1 MLGAIIGDIVGSR
14 FEFNNY
20 RSTDFE
26 LFTEDCFFTDDT
38 VMTLAIAKALMRAEP
53 YAGDKEDYNHRLS
66 QLAVSAMQDLG
77 RRYPECGYGGN
88 FIRWVRSDDPKPYGS
103 WGNGAAMRI
112 APVGWLARTEGEVET
127 LAQIVT
133 EVTHNHEEGIKGAVA
148 VALAIYLARRNYTK
162 QEIAREMEDFY
173 DLDFTIDQIRPT
185 YQFSESCQKTVPPA
199 IVAFLE
205 SSSFEDAIRLAVSV
219 GGDSDTLAAITGA
232 IAEAYYGIP
241 DDLRKIALGYL
252 DEELRQMYRAWADF
266 LQDDQLVHP
275 FKVLTKYRALLM
287 DQPAKSDELM
297 ALFAQEYTDFE
308 KNRADRPSDRAEYLA
323 QSGIWMD
330 PVQLAALDP
339 DQLNGEMV
347 LALIGAAME
356 YELLTPELLI
366 GWLKRLEDIERCER
380 EIEEIYFRIGYKF
393 EHDTYVITLGD
404 SATMT
409 HKSWCE
415 PKDERH
421 LSIQEIDQFQAAI
434 RQVDLSTWRPV
445 YFDEDDRDGVKWQ
458 VAIKQKGLRR
468 RFWEGE
474 NLFPPNWDAWLSLFI
489 TKDA

>member
-20 RSTDFE
+20 RHTDFE
-26 LFTEDCFFTDDT
+26 LFTEDCFFTDDS
-38 VMTLAIAKALMRAEP
+38 VMSLAIAKALMAAEN
-53 YAGDKEDYNHRLS
+53 YADDKEIYNQKLS
-66 QLAVSAMQDLG
+66 ELSISAMQELG
-77 RRYPECGYGGN
+77 QRYPECSYGGN
-88 FIRWVRSDDPKPYGS
+88 FARWLRSDDPKPYGS

-112 APVGWLARTEGEVET
+112 APVGWFARTEAEVET

-162 QEIAREMEDFY
+162 QEIGQEMEDFY
-173 DLDFTIDQIRPT
+173 DLDFTIDEIRPT
-185 YQFSESCQKTVPPA
+185 YTFNESCQKTVPQA

-205 SSSFEDAIRLAVSV
+205 SSSFEDAIRLAISI

-241 DDLRKIALGYL
+241 EDLRKIALGYL
-252 DEELRQMYRAWADF
+252 DEDLRALYWQWTDF
-266 LQDDQLVHP
+266 LQDDHLVHP
-275 FKVLTKYRALLM
+275 LKVLTKHRALLL
-287 DQPAKSDELM
+287 DQPHNTPELM
-297 ALFAQEYTDFE
+297 AQFSQEFIDFE
-308 KNRADRPSDRAEYLA
+308 KNRTARPSNRAEYLA

-330 PVQLAALDP
+330 PVQLEAIDP
-339 DQLNGEMV
+339 DQLNSDMV

-356 YELLTPELLI
+356 YHLLTPKLLI
-366 GWLKRLEDIERCER
+366 RWLKRLSDIERSDR
-380 EIEEIYFRIGYKF
+380 EIEEVYFRIGYKF

-415 PKDERH
+415 PKDERQ
-421 LSIQEIDQFQAAI
+421 LSIQEIVQLQDGI
-434 RQVDLSTWRPV
+434 KQVDISSWRPV
-445 YFDEDDRDGVKWQ
+445 YFDEEDSDGVKWQ
-458 VAIKQKGLRR
+458 VAIKPKGRR
-468 RFWEGE
+468 RQFWEGE
-474 NLFPPNWDAWLSLFI
+474 NHFPPNWDEWLNLFI
-489 TKDA
+489 SKQ